1 MEKGKLST
9 KMWRTT
15 LFKRERGWVSS
26 FLFLQ
31 IAVCSPM
38 ASFAYFLWCPGRFLW
53 VYGCNKHRFFS
64 NQNARTI
71 SFTFIIVDVCTLH
84 VSYCFLWQLETW
96 IVFGDKIPGL
106 LDVLATFISRSV
118 FCIWVFEV
126 RVKCPEANP
135 SYFKSVM
142 IPREQFFK
150 NKL

>member
-1 MEKGKLST
+1 
-9 KMWRTT
+9 MWRTT

-26 FLFLQ
+26 FLLFLR

-38 ASFAYFLWCPGRFLW
+38 ASFAYFLWCRGRFLW
-53 VYGCNKHRFFS
+53 VYRCHKHRFFS

-71 SFTFIIVDVCTLH
+71 SFTFIILDVCTPH
-84 VSYCFLWQLETW
+84 VSYFFKWQLEIWT
-96 IVFGDKIPGL
+96 VFGDKIPGL
-106 LDVLATFISRSV
+106 LDVLPTFICRSV
-118 FCIWVFEV
+118 FCIWVFKA

-142 IPREQFFK
+142 IPRELFFN